1 MEVMTPQE
9 ARQLLDGIPH
19 DEWKFEEYCEP
30 NLVPPNQQVESFSIE
45 QSVSVGGEVIF
56 GLYNDPLSIRY
67 PKLAESVASVPEL
80 VRTVAGLREEY
91 MIQVE
96 LPDVDG
102 EPWWVTITSDGGNSA
117 VYQTAEAAEQDRQKA
132 LELYGAL
139 RTRIVRRYV
148 SEPEEVQL

>member
-1 MEVMTPQE
+1 MTPKE
-9 ARQLLDGIPH
+9 AQQLLDGIPH
-19 DEWKFEEYCEP
+19 DEWKFEEHYEP

-45 QSVSVGGEVIF
+45 QSVSVEGKVIF
-56 GLYNDPLSIRY
+56 GLYNDPLAIRY
-67 PKLAESVASVPEL
+67 PKLAKSVASVPEL

-96 LPDVDG
+96 LPNVDG

-148 SEPEEVQL
+148 SEPEEVQQ